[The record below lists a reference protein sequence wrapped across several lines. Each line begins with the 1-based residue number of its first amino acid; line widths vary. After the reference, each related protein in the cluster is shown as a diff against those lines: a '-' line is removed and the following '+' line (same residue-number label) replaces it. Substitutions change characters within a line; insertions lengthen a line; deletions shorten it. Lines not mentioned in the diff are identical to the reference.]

1 MDSTGSARAPST
13 VVKRSVTI
21 DGHRTSVSLENEFWT
36 ALKEIAASRGMN
48 FSQLVGTI
56 KRQHESGNL
65 SSSLRLFVLE
75 AFRHPSDQRRN
86 GKRKVL
92 VVDDD
97 PLILDLAATMLE
109 DLGCEV
115 EKAANPSAALAKI
128 DADRDIEI
136 LITDVNMPGL
146 SGFELAKQAKRRRQN
161 LHVILLSGREA
172 DGRGLPLIRK
182 PFLEADLT
190 RVMRQTTGLC

>member
-1 MDSTGSARAPST
+1 METGSGHTPST

-21 DGHRTSVSLENEFWT
+21 DGRKTSVSLENEFWT
-36 ALKEIAASRGMN
+36 ALKEIAASRGMS
-48 FSQLVGTI
+48 FSQLVGII
-56 KRQHESGNL
+56 KREHERGNL

-75 AFRHPSDQRRN
+75 TFRHPSDKRGN

-115 EKAANPSAALAKI
+115 KRAANGREALAKI

-146 SGFELAKQAKRRRQN
+146 SGFELAEQAKRIRKN
-161 LHVILLSGREA
+161 LHIILLSGRED
-172 DGRGLPLIRK
+172 DGHGLPLIRK
-182 PFLEADLT
+182 PFLEADLM
-190 RVMRQTTGLC
+190 RVMRQTSGLC

>member
-1 MDSTGSARAPST
+1 MNSTGSAQARST

-21 DGHRTSVSLENEFWT
+21 DGHKTSVSLENEFWT
-36 ALKEIAASRGMN
+36 ALKEIAASRGMT

-56 KRQHESGNL
+56 KREHGSGNL
-65 SSSLRLFVLE
+65 SSSLRLFVL
-75 AFRHPSDQRRN
+75 ATFRQRSDQRRH

-97 PLILDLAATMLE
+97 PLVLDMAATMLE
-109 DLGCEV
+109 DLGCQV
-115 EKAANPSAALAKI
+115 ERAADGSAALAKI
-128 DADRDIEI
+128 EADRDIEI

-146 SGFELAKQAKRRRQN
+146 SGFEVAERAKRRREN
-161 LHVILLSGREA
+161 LHVILLSGREG
-172 DGRGLPLIRK
+172 DGHGLPFIRK

-190 RVMRQTTGLC
+190 RVMRQTSGLC